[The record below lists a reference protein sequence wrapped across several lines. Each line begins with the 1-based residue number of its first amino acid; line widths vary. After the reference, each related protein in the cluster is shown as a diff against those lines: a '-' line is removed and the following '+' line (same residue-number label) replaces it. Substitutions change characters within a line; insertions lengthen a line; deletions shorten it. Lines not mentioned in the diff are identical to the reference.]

1 MTRSAG
7 SRRFV
12 GSMIALV
19 LACTAVSATASSPAA
34 AGGDSNVP
42 TPGQVSSSTVDDLH
56 KLIDSH
62 QLVELRTTYNGT
74 YGASLLFEADKL
86 SYYVA
91 LFHGKEFWR
100 VIQTESSDDAESIYR
115 TFASQTQ
122 QLAQVDLDT
131 IRLEA
136 GKKFAEHM
144 VALNEQHLQNLQQ
157 DANYQQQQARQ
168 VAAQQQQA
176 QQQTASLTADLRS
189 TNNQLDAV
197 KQQIHAL
204 ETQQTNPAL
213 VLPTP
218 EAAPVAPVPEPATP
232 PTSAPSTASQASASP
247 ASSSP

>member
-12 GSMIALV
+12 VSMIAMV
-19 LACTAVSATASSPAA
+19 LACTAISATASSPAA
-34 AGGDSNVP
+34 AGGDTSVP
-42 TPGQVSSSTVDDLH
+42 APGQVSSSTVDDLR

-62 QLVELRTTYNGT
+62 QLVELRTTYNGA

-100 VIQTESSDDAESIYR
+100 VIQTASSDDAESIYR
-115 TFASQTQ
+115 TFADQTH

-136 GKKFAEHM
+136 SKKFAEHM
-144 VALNEQHLQNLQQ
+144 VALNQQRLQNMQQ
-157 DANYQQQQARQ
+157 DASYQQQQARQ
-168 VAAQQQQA
+168 VAVQQQQA
-176 QQQTASLTADLRS
+176 QQQTASLTADLRA
-189 TNNQLDAV
+189 TNSQLDAV
-197 KQQIHAL
+197 QQQIRTL
-204 ETQQTNPAL
+204 ETQQTNPSL

-218 EAAPVAPVPEPATP
+218 EVAPVTPPAQATP
-232 PTSAPSTASQASASP
+232 PTSAPSTASQASATA

>member
-1 MTRSAG
+1 
-7 SRRFV
+7 
-12 GSMIALV
+12 MIALV
-19 LACTAVSATASSPAA
+19 LACTAVSATAFSPAA
-34 AGGDSNVP
+34 ADGDSSVP
-42 TPGQVSSSTVDDLH
+42 APGQVSSSTVDDLH

-74 YGASLLFEADKL
+74 YGASLLFEAEKL

-144 VALNEQHLQNLQQ
+144 VALNEQRLQNLER

-168 VAAQQQQA
+168 VAVQQQQA

-189 TNNQLDAV
+189 TNSQLDAV

-218 EAAPVAPVPEPATP
+218 EAAPVAPAPATP
-232 PTSAPSTASQASASP
+232 PTSAPSTASQASATPAQASVSP